1 MHCFTRVFYVL
12 VSRCVQA
19 ICSSQNIHVS
29 LLAINTNTSSKC
41 LSMHFFYI
49 QNSAGGRTRVLWSV
63 WGPALNRGHWG
74 PETFQRRAT
83 KLAKGLEHKSY
94 KEQLR
99 ELGLFSL
106 EKRRLRGDLI
116 AFYNYLNGGCNEVGG
131 WPFLPSNYNRMW
143 RNSLKLCQRRF
154 SLDIIK
160 NFFSEKVSVRWNRLP
175 REVADSSSFEVF
187 KKCADMVPRD
197 KV

>member
-41 LSMHFFYI
+41 LFMHFFYI

-94 KEQLR
+94 EEQLR
-99 ELGLFSL
+99 KLGDCLGWRKGGSWETLSLSTATSKEVVMRLGLVFSPKQQMRTRGIGL
-106 EKRRLRGDLI
+106 KLHQRRLR
-116 AFYNYLNGGCNEVGG
+116 
-131 WPFLPSNYNRMW
+131 
-143 RNSLKLCQRRF
+143 
-154 SLDIIK
+154 LDIRK
-160 NFFSEKVSVRWNRLP
+160 FFTEKVMKHQNWLP
-175 REVADSSSFEVF
+175 GEVVVTIPEGI
-187 KKCADMVPRD
+187 
-197 KV
+197 

>member
-106 EKRRLRGDLI
+106 EKRRLRGDFI
-116 AFYNYLNGGCNEVGG
+116 ALYNYLKRGCGEVEV
-131 WPFLPSNYNRMW
+131 S
-143 RNSLKLCQRRF
+143 
-154 SLDIIK
+154 
-160 NFFSEKVSVRWNRLP
+160 FFSCGISTKVVSCCEKHSKSKISGFGKDLS
-175 REVADSSSFEVF
+175 DSS
-187 KKCADMVPRD
+187 
-197 KV
+197 KVYSLLQ